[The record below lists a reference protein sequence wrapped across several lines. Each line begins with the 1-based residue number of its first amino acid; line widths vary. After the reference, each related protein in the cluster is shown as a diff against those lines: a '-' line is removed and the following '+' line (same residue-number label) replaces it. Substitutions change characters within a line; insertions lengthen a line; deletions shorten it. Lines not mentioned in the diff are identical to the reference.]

1 MPRKLYAGRKLC
13 AVLVVILMFA
23 AFSVSAFAG
32 TVVNSFYRYSAVNGM
47 KLDDLIKSRDI
58 GETEQFLATIT
69 KPVGDETTFKK
80 SYVVCGYSDL
90 RDISI
95 AIAVYD
101 GNKEQYVYV
110 SDDSVWD
117 VSGIF
122 SKEIPLHLGA
132 NKLKIVA
139 FPKSE
144 VNNLKPGVNAQVT
157 YFTVT
162 VLKESVKDK
171 IIQGVLKVK
180 DSISGFFGN

>member
-1 MPRKLYAGRKLC
+1 MKRKLC
-13 AVLVVILMFA
+13 AILLVVFIFA
-23 AFSVSAFAG
+23 TFSVSAFARG
-32 TVVNSFYRYSAVNGM
+32 PVANSYHTYRTNGGENGM
-47 KLDDLIKSRDI
+47 KLDDLIKSKDV
-58 GETEQFLATIT
+58 GETKQFLATIT

-90 RDISI
+90 EEISI
-95 AIAVYD
+95 AIAVY
-101 GNKEQYVYV
+101 NASKEQYVYV
-110 SDDSVWD
+110 SEDSILD

-144 VNNLKPGVNAQVT
+144 INNLKPGVNAQVT

-180 DSISGFFGN
+180 DSINSLFGN

>member
-1 MPRKLYAGRKLC
+1 MPRKLC
-13 AVLVVILMFA
+13 AVLVVIIIFA
-23 AFSVSAFAG
+23 TFCSSAFAG
-32 TVVNSFYRYSAVNGM
+32 SVANSHYRYTTVGGKNGM
-47 KLDDLIKSRDI
+47 NLDDLIKGRDI
-58 GETEQFLATIT
+58 GETDQFLATIT
-69 KPVGDETTFKK
+69 KPVGDETTFKR
-80 SYVVCGYSDL
+80 SYVVCGYTDL
-90 RDISI
+90 QEIC
-95 AIAVYD
+95 IAVAVYN
-101 GNKEQYVYV
+101 GSKEQYVYI
-110 SDDSVWD
+110 SNDSIWN

-122 SKEIPLHLGA
+122 SNEIPLQLGA

-144 VNNLKPGVNAQVT
+144 INNLKPGVNAQVT